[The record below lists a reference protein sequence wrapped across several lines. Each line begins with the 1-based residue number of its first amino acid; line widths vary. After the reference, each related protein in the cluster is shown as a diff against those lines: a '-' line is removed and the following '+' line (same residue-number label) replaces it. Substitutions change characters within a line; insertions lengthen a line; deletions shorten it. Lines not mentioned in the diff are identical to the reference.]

1 MRRFASASL
10 AGVAALAFATLGVFA
25 LTAPAG
31 ATSPPTPSSA
41 LTKSAHFAYGQ
52 CPARTTILKASI
64 ARLTFA
70 KGQPVVVHVTITNT
84 SATACGDVTSTG
96 STPAPPPSRVVVG
109 QCGQISLVV
118 DNRKGQNIYPG
129 LQVIMCPFIPGPAL
143 PAKGSVSATGAWDQL
158 AYPPQHP
165 QPGNAHAVAPGR
177 YKLTIGG
184 QVSFPITITS
194 KVTAHPS

>member
-1 MRRFASASL
+1 MRRAAAAAITCVGTLTLPLFGA
-10 AGVAALAFATLGVFA
+10 AALS
-25 LTAPAG
+25 APAG
-31 ATSPPTPSSA
+31 ATPPPSPA
-41 LTKSAHFAYGQ
+41 LIKSAHFAYGQ

-84 SATACGDVTSTG
+84 STTACGDVTSTG
-96 STPAPPPSRVVVG
+96 AAPAPPPSRVVVG

-143 PAKGSVSATGAWDQL
+143 AAKGSVSATGTWDQL

-165 QPGNAHAVAPGR
+165 QPGHAHAVAPGH
-177 YKLTIGG
+177 YTLTIGG

-194 KVTAHPS
+194 KATAHTS